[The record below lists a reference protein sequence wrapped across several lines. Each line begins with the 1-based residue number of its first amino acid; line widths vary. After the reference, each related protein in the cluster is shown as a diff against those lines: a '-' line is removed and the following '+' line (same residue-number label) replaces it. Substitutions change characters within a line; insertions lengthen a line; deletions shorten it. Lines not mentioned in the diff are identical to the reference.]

1 MTNTNTTK
9 TNAPIKALAVKGYVK
24 GMTLVNHTYETACR
38 LAEATPAIWDKAS
51 EEANAELDQIFAELG
66 L

>member
-1 MTNTNTTK
+1 MSTTKTTK
-9 TNAPIKALAVKGYVK
+9 TNTTVKTLAVKGYVK

-38 LAEATPAIWDKAS
+38 LADATPAIWDKAS